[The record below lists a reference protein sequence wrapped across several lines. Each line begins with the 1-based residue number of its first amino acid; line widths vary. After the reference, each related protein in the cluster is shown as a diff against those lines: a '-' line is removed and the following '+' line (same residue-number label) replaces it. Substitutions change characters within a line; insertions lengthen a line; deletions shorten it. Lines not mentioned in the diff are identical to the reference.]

1 MLLTFLGG
9 RARGIE
15 GPKISTAKSPPQFG
29 PLDADVVTPVIVPLP
44 LGGRACPRGSILLQ
58 YLAATLLYTSNRGGT
73 ISINL
78 NGEPATS
85 SLTIPSTYNAA
96 DPVAWRQ

>member
-44 LGGRACPRGSILLQ
+44 LGVVHAHAVPFYCNIWPRLFCTPQIAVEQFRSI
-58 YLAATLLYTSNRGGT
+58 
-73 ISINL
+73 
-78 NGEPATS
+78 
-85 SLTIPSTYNAA
+85 
-96 DPVAWRQ
+96 